1 MAHFHRFQNLKG
13 SPCTKTDVFCMMTF
27 SASFI
32 KVANWF
38 PHLNCQAM
46 NCRLPSKLPKLYDV
60 WEHCYLCIYVICT
73 YIYIY
78 ICIFHNFF
86 HDILINKIRLVSPP
100 NDNNQ
105 VRVEG
110 GRWPYIYMNIC
121 IRKTYSIHIHILSI
135 IYQCCDVHLAIYLLL
150 WKCCIT
156 HFTGMLIG
164 KWVSGCVCW
173 KNCSHNFQTITPF
186 IRWYVFYLFS

>member
-78 ICIFHNFF
+78 VFSIIFFHN
-86 HDILINKIRLVSPP
+86 ILINKIRLVSPP

-110 GRWPYIYMNIC
+110 GPLTIYIYEHMHSKNLFYTYTYTIYNIPMLWC
-121 IRKTYSIHIHILSI
+121 TFSHLSTVVKMLYNPFHGHANRKMSFWM
-135 IYQCCDVHLAIYLLL
+135 CLL
-150 WKCCIT
+150 K
-156 HFTGMLIG
+156 
-164 KWVSGCVCW
+164 K
-173 KNCSHNFQTITPF
+173 
-186 IRWYVFYLFS
+186 LFP